1 MQHIHVVNQ
10 RRSSTQG
17 PSIKGALQ
25 SSTSKMLI
33 EKRSSTHAPNI
44 RGILQCSTSTLPINV
59 VVQHK
64 LQM

>member
-1 MQHIHVVNQ
+1 MQHIHIVNQ

-17 PSIKGALQ
+17 PNIRGALQ

-33 EKRSSTHAPNI
+33 EKRSSTQAPNI
-44 RGILQCSTSTLPINV
+44 RGILQCSTSTMSINV

>member
-33 EKRSSTHAPNI
+33 EKRSSTKAPNI
-44 RGILQCSTSTLPINV
+44 RGVLQCSTFTLSIKD

-64 LQM
+64 GQV